1 MSVHVFLHHLGL
13 RIPVGILVQRKQD
26 ILFQYEPD
34 FLEKGIALSP
44 YLLPLRRDIFC
55 DKKQTFTGLFGVFHD
70 SLPDGWG
77 LLLLDRALSRMGRS
91 LAQISPLDRLTL
103 AGSNAMGA
111 LEYEPDKSAIAESV
125 PMDLDT
131 LARESKKL
139 LGEHTYKGGYLDAL
153 LSLSGS
159 LCGARP
165 KISITVPD
173 RNGVPGPW
181 IVKFRAL
188 QDAPDAGLA
197 EYRLSLAA
205 DKAGILMPETH
216 LFPSQDCAG
225 FFGIKRFDRLAQG
238 KHILKLHT
246 HTACGLLHAA
256 HNFPSLDYENLIRLT
271 LDLTRDMNDVERM
284 VRLMIFNVKA
294 GNRDDHS
301 KNFSFLMDASY
312 HWHLAPA
319 YDITS
324 CPGLNGE
331 HCCAVNGKG
340 KDITDEALAKAA
352 AVGGIGAK
360 RVRLM
365 IEQTCDAL
373 SDAQC
378 LTHRPAS

>member
-1 MSVHVFLHHLGL
+1 MRVRVFLHHLGL

-44 YLLPLRRDIFC
+44 YFLPLRKDIFC
-55 DKKQTFTGLFGVFHD
+55 DRKRTFAGLFGVFHD

-77 LLLLDRALSRMGRS
+77 LLLLDRALSRLGRS
-91 LAQISPLDRLTL
+91 LAQTSPLERLAL
-103 AGSNAMGA
+103 AGSRAMGA
-111 LEYEPDKSAIAESV
+111 LEYEPEQSV
-125 PMDLDT
+125 SVEDMPMDLDT
-131 LARESKKL
+131 LAWESKKL
-139 LGEHTYKGGYLDAL
+139 LQEHSYRGGYLDAL

-165 KISITVPD
+165 KISILVPD
-173 RNGVPGPW
+173 RDGVPVPW

-188 QDAPDAGLA
+188 HDDPEAGLA

-205 DKAGILMPETH
+205 GKAGILKPETR

-225 FFGIKRFDRLAQG
+225 FFGVRRFDRLARGQ
-238 KHILKLHT
+238 HILKIHT

-271 LDLTRDMNDVERM
+271 MDLTRDMDDVERL
-284 VRLMIFNVKA
+284 VRLMVFNVKA
-294 GNRDDHS
+294 GNRDAHS

-312 HWHLAPA
+312 RWHLAPA

-331 HCCAVNGKG
+331 HCCAVNGKS
-340 KDITDEALAKAA
+340 KDITDEDLAKAA

-360 RVRLM
+360 KVRLM

-378 LTHRPAS
+378 LTSRPAP